1 MNNVIDLDDY
11 SVCDAC
17 GYDRRDYEESGE
29 YVDQVGDI
37 VENHI
42 GVAVLTPHGWW
53 QLTDEQAL
61 SLNAGLSNM
70 INSRLTRP
78 WSNDDPSTIITRG
91 REALME
97 IEDID
102 G

>member
-42 GVAVLTPHGWW
+42 GVAVLTPTW
-53 QLTDEQAL
+53 LVAAYRRT
-61 SLNAGLSNM
+61 
-70 INSRLTRP
+70 
-78 WSNDDPSTIITRG
+78 STKPERWPVKH
-91 REALME
+91 
-97 IEDID
+97 DK
-102 G
+102 